1 MHSFI
6 KNILFTGLALP
17 MVCSAGTMGNVG
29 SSKIWSIP
37 IQGGFFGASQGKDQ
51 HIDIDSLVGNQYTL
65 DNNSQ
70 ISGLVGL
77 GLYFNGPSYNW
88 VQLSYGVDAFYLGQ
102 TKVKGD
108 IVQEDLFTNLSYKY
122 NLQNVPVYAA
132 AKALIYTN
140 SSTYNFTV
148 DAGIGPNFMWT
159 SGYQETPLVDFAVP
173 DNSFNGASTTSFSA
187 TVGAGIRLNNIVGQ
201 IPFECGYRFF
211 YLGQGHLKRA
221 NDQII
226 NNLTTGDTYANAL
239 VCAVTV

>member
-51 HIDIDSLVGNQYTL
+51 HIDIDSLIGNQYTL

-140 SSTYNFTV
+140 SSAYNFTV

-159 SGYQETPLVDFAVP
+159 SGYQETPLVDFALP
-173 DNSFNGASTTSFSA
+173 DNSFKGASTTSFSA
-187 TVGAGIRLNNIVGQ
+187 TVGAGIRLNNIIGQ

-221 NDQII
+221 NDQVI